1 MRLRARLI
9 VAAAVVA
16 GAVLVGLAWWRL
28 PPPAVRRLPEGQT
41 VVYVNAA
48 LLRQAG
54 ALAPAAKWV
63 GTPAPE
69 YQAFVQESGFDYT
82 RDLDGLAISAMG
94 SPTAPAEATA
104 ILRGRFAPQFSAY
117 LRRHARRALELD
129 GVEAYEFPG
138 WARPQQAITV
148 VLLDGHTLLATNA
161 PVAEPVVARAERG
174 WPGAWLQAPKL
185 WQGGSAGPGL
195 VVYAA
200 SDIRELAAER
210 ALDGSQP
217 PFLGMNRVVMRAVA
231 GGGGLEVTIT
241 AETGA
246 VAGAA
251 AASRWLGEQLQAIR
265 PLFAAGAGPAS
276 AAALLDQIAIDQ
288 NGAQVMVNLKIPPAT
303 LQALTQH

>member
-9 VAAAVVA
+9 VGAAVVA

-54 ALAPAAKWV
+54 ALAPAAKWT

-82 RDLDGLAISAMG
+82 RDLDGLAVAAMG
-94 SPTAPAEATA
+94 SPSAPAEATA
-104 ILRGRFAPQFSAY
+104 ILNGRFAPQFTTY
-117 LRRHARRALELD
+117 LRRHARRALRLD
-129 GVEAYEFPG
+129 GVEAFEFPG

-174 WPGAWLQAPKL
+174 WPGAWMQAPKL
-185 WQGGSAGPGL
+185 WQGGSAGPRL
-195 VVYAA
+195 VAYAG
-200 SDIRELAAER
+200 SDIRALAAER

-217 PFLGMNRVVMRAVA
+217 PFLGMNRLVLRAVA
-231 GGGGLEVTIT
+231 GGGGLEVTAT
-241 AETGA
+241 ADTA
-246 VAGAA
+246 TAA
-251 AASRWLGEQLQAIR
+251 DAATDSRWLGEQLQAIR
-265 PLFAAGAGPAS
+265 PLFAAGTGPAS
-276 AAALLDQIAIDQ
+276 LGALLDQVAIDQ
-288 NGAQVMVNLKIPPAT
+288 NGAQVVVNLKIPAAT
-303 LQALTQH
+303 LQALSQH

>member
-1 MRLRARLI
+1 MRWRARLI
-9 VAAAVVA
+9 VGAAVVA

-41 VVYVNAA
+41 LVYVNAA

-54 ALAPAAKWV
+54 ALTPAAEWA

-82 RDLDGLAISAMG
+82 RDLDGLAISALG
-94 SPTAPAEATA
+94 SPTAPEQATA
-104 ILRGRFAPQFSAY
+104 ILSGRFSPQFSAY

-148 VLLDGHTLLATNA
+148 ALLDGHTLLATNA
-161 PVAEPVVARAERG
+161 PVAEPVVARAARG
-174 WPGAWLQAPKL
+174 WPAAWLQAPRL
-185 WQGGSAGPGL
+185 WQGGSAGPTL
-195 VVYAA
+195 VAYAA

-210 ALDGSQP
+210 AVDGSQS
-217 PFLGMNRVVMRAVA
+217 PFLGMNLLRLRAA
-231 GGGGLEVTIT
+231 AESGGLEVTAT
-241 AETGA
+241 GDTSSAAE
-246 VAGAA
+246 AA
-251 AASRWLGEQLQAIR
+251 ADSRWLGEQLQAIR
-265 PLFAAGAGPAS
+265 PLFAAGGGPATL
-276 AAALLDQIAIDQ
+276 AALLDQVAIDQ
-288 NGAQVMVNLKIPPAT
+288 DGARVVVRLQVPPAT